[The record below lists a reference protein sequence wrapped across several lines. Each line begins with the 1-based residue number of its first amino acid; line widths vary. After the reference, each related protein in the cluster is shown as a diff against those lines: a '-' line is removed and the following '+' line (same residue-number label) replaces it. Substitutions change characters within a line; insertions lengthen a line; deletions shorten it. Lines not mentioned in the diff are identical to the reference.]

1 MRSIR
6 FPLVAVPVFIFV
18 GNLMNQSGITEVI
31 YRFATTL
38 VGRVHGGLAQ
48 VNIVGSLIF
57 SGMSGAALADI
68 GGLGRIEVKAM
79 ASHGFKREF
88 AGALTCASAIVGP
101 IFPPSIPLIIY
112 GSATNVSIIQLL
124 LAGIVPALIC
134 VALLMVTVAF
144 LAWKRNFPRAAR
156 WPTLARALGRLP
168 ARACRRLMT
177 PVLLVSGML
186 LGFFTPTEAASIT
199 VAYVIFIS
207 AVIYR
212 TLTWQHLVHS
222 AFETLKSTSAILIIV
237 AAAALFGWIMAIEQ
251 IPQTVAKQLLS
262 LSTDPLMLLLI
273 VNVILLIAGHV
284 PRFDDGDAPHHPDHR
299 RAAASCRRRPGPSRH
314 RRDLQPDA
322 RAPHAA
328 DGARALPHHRHR
340 PGLDARGAARAAA
353 LLHPARRDARH
364 HHALPGAVALDPEDD
379 PVGQDHSF
387 PVSPALRSGH
397 AALARRATGF
407 PPPREGIA
415 VAPNPPGGPRAKVF
429 ALSKS
434 GERDAGDQLT
444 FGFVP
449 VSRRPRAV
457 LRPAV
462 KPTSPASTTALCT
475 LSA

>member
-1 MRSIR
+1 VTALLLGTFTAFFLLGWPVVLAVMIPAIVYVLWNGFPIELIGQRMAYALDS

-79 ASHGFKREF
+79 SSHGFKREF

-134 VALLMVTVAF
+134 VALLMITVAI
-144 LAWKRNFPRAAR
+144 LAWRRNFPRAPR
-156 WPTLARALGRLP
+156 WPTLRELWADFLP
-168 ARACRRLMT
+168 ALPALLT

-199 VAYVIFIS
+199 VAYVVFIS
-207 AVIYR
+207 AVVYR

-251 IPQTVAKQLLS
+251 IPQTLARNLLS

-273 VNVILLIAGHV
+273 VNVILLIAGMFLDSTTATLLII
-284 PRFDDGDAPHHPDHR
+284 PIIA
-299 RAAASCRRRPGPSRH
+299 GP
-314 RRDLQPDA
+314 
-322 RAPHAA
+322 
-328 DGARALPHHRHR
+328 
-340 PGLDARGAARAAA
+340 
-353 LLHPARRDARH
+353 LHLA
-364 HHALPGAVALDPEDD
+364 GVD
-379 PVGQDHSF
+379 PVHLGIVAIFNLMLGLLTPPMGLALFLITDIAQ
-387 PVSPALRSGH
+387 VSM
-397 AALARRATGF
+397 
-407 PPPREGIA
+407 
-415 VAPNPPGGPRAKVF
+415 
-429 ALSKS
+429 
-434 GERDAGDQLT
+434 
-444 FGFVP
+444 
-449 VSRRPRAV
+449 RAV
-457 LRPAV
+457 LRELTPFYLPLLA
-462 KPTSPASTTALCT
+462 T
-475 LSA
+475 LAIITLFPELSLWIPKMIR